1 MLRFFQEI
9 NYPYQQSIPN
19 YTVYMIQET
28 YSIHVDN
35 SKADKADTKRKQVV

>member
-19 YTVYMIQET
+19 YMIQET

-35 SKADKADTKRKQVV
+35 SKADKADTKRKQEV